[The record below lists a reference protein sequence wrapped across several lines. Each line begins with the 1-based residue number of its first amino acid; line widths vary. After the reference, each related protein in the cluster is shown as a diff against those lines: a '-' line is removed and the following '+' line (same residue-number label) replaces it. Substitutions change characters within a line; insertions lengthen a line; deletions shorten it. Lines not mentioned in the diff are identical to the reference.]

1 MRLLFKL
8 HKIWSVDFHWI
19 IIKIDATKCQIL
31 RLKCIKIVF
40 GWGSAPDPAEAA
52 YSAPQDPLAGRG
64 LLLREGDMGREGKG
78 RKGRGRQ
85 GKGRKGEG
93 GDPNILLHPSF
104 LEICLVSV
112 GIGV

>member
-1 MRLLFKL
+1 
-8 HKIWSVDFHWI
+8 
-19 IIKIDATKCQIL
+19 
-31 RLKCIKIVF
+31 
-40 GWGSAPDPAEAA
+40 
-52 YSAPQDPLAGRG
+52 
-64 LLLREGDMGREGKG
+64 MGREKG

-85 GKGRKGEG
+85 GRGRKGEG